1 MKKIA
6 IYIMKFFLSFI
17 YFLMKF
23 KRTKNGSVV
32 FLSRQE
38 NELSIDFRLL
48 REELLK
54 RERNLNIQAV
64 CSRITGDEKGGAFR
78 FAKDMLKSM
87 SLLASAEVAVLDAY
101 WPAVSLLSHKRS
113 LTVIQMWHAMGKI
126 KKSGY
131 QTLGKESGRDESLAK
146 LMKMHEGY
154 DYIIA
159 GGKAWNRFYCESFSV
174 TEDRLLN
181 YGLPRTDYILETAET
196 NRKRFFSNY
205 PELTGKKIII
215 YAPTFRRGIELTW
228 QELVYGLSDIEN
240 ATVLVM
246 PHPNQNI
253 ALTEDMSGKGIY
265 MPNEF
270 KTVEVLAAAD
280 YLITDYSAVAV
291 EAALLNIKT
300 LYFVPDFEEY
310 TEKNGMNINLFDEMP
325 GLVFRD
331 ASLICETVASDTYP
345 EDKLENY
352 RKKFLPEELGC
363 STEKI
368 ASLILSCINKNN

>member
-331 ASLICETVASDTYP
+331 ASPICETVASDTYP

>member
-1 MKKIA
+1 
-6 IYIMKFFLSFI
+6 
-17 YFLMKF
+17 MKF

-87 SLLASAEVAVLDAY
+87 SFLASAEVAVLDAY

-331 ASLICETVASDTYP
+331 ASPICETVASDTYP

>member
-331 ASLICETVASDTYP
+331 ASPICETVASDTYP

-352 RKKFLPEELGC
+352 RKKFLPEELGF